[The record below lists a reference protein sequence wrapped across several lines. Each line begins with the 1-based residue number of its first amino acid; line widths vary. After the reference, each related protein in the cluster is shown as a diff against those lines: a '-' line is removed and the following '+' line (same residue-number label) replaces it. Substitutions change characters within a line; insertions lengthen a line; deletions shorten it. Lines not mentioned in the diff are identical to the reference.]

1 MFKGYFICFPG
12 PTSKLNARITGNVMN
27 VTNIKSKDV
36 FAIQCQAKNTHGAAI
51 SKAFILKSSKYYFY
65 FHLCYGI
72 IITTSPVVIA
82 NKTERAQGYVD
93 VMTLYYR
100 YALICLT
107 KT

>member
-1 MFKGYFICFPG
+1 MHYRLFYILVLPG

-65 FHLCYGI
+65 FHLYIGI
-72 IITTSPVVIA
+72 TSTSPAVID
-82 NKTERAQGYVD
+82 NKTY
-93 VMTLYYR
+93 
-100 YALICLT
+100 
-107 KT
+107 